1 MRKFHHLPLISV
13 LIFSFLSQS
22 VVNKKNEK
30 EIPDTG
36 KMFWIIYKSNLT
48 AITEEPVET
57 ICGEYN
63 QLLLPF
69 YSF

>member
-1 MRKFHHLPLISV
+1 MRKFRHLPLISV

-36 KMFWIIYKSNLT
+36 EMSWIIYESNLT

-57 ICGEYN
+57 ICG
-63 QLLLPF
+63 
-69 YSF
+69 

>member
-36 KMFWIIYKSNLT
+36 EMF
-48 AITEEPVET
+48 
-57 ICGEYN
+57 
-63 QLLLPF
+63 
-69 YSF
+69 

>member
-1 MRKFHHLPLISV
+1 MRKFRHLPLISV

-36 KMFWIIYKSNLT
+36 EMSWVIYESNLT

-57 ICGEYN
+57 ICG
-63 QLLLPF
+63 
-69 YSF
+69 

>member
-1 MRKFHHLPLISV
+1 MRKFRHLPLISV

-36 KMFWIIYKSNLT
+36 EMSWIIYESNLT
-48 AITEEPVET
+48 AITEEPVEK
-57 ICGEYN
+57 ICG
-63 QLLLPF
+63 
-69 YSF
+69 